1 MDDSL
6 LWTVVVPLVLL
17 FDLALGVVI
26 GWRFGR
32 AAGERSQA
40 AVSRARLD
48 RTLRSI
54 RDLMEL
60 ARVVSHETG
69 NYIALT
75 KQIGAAL
82 AELPPE
88 VCPEKIAGLLE
99 SQRAVQAQLEQRQAQ
114 FNQHIEKNHAM
125 LSPQRQPR
133 DAPTNAWHIEL
144 LDSLARHGAKDRN
157 LWSLESQGG
166 TETATDPAP
175 AGPRRE
181 ARQPYRCPQFVAPY
195 AADRIPKRE
204 TFQEVDC
211 VDISNRGIAFVAAF
225 RPATETIVITT
236 GDEPN
241 VVYRTARIVHVRELN
256 ENGAPQYRVGCEFI
270 GRLSR
275 HLF

>member
-26 GWRFGR
+26 GWRLGR
-32 AAGERSQA
+32 SAGERSQV

-54 RDLMEL
+54 HDLMEM

-69 NYIALT
+69 NYIAVT

-82 AELPPE
+82 GELPPGD
-88 VCPEKIAGLLE
+88 CPEKIADLLE
-99 SQRAVQAQLEQRQAQ
+99 TQRAVQAQLEQRHAQ
-114 FNQHIEKNHAM
+114 FNQHVEKSHAA
-125 LSPQRQPR
+125 LSPQRHQR
-133 DAPTNAWHIEL
+133 DAPANAWHIEL
-144 LDSLARHGAKDRN
+144 LDVLARHGSPDRST
-157 LWSLESQGG
+157 WSLESQAP
-166 TETATDPAP
+166 TASNGEA

-211 VDISNRGIAFVAAF
+211 LDISNRGIAFVADF

-241 VVYRTARIVHVRELN
+241 VVYRTARIVHVHELN
-256 ENGAPQYRVGCEFI
+256 ENGAPQFRVGCEFI